1 MASSKKPP
9 CGELPGRLD
18 SFLKQAA
25 APGQIIVL
33 GLSGGL
39 DSCVLLHLLAT
50 ARASHRLTLRA
61 VHINHGLS
69 PNAGEWERF
78 CADLCGALQVP
89 FSSVRVTVPR
99 DSGLGIEAAAREAR
113 YRVFLSQ
120 PADAIVLAHH
130 RDDQAET
137 LLLQLLRGA
146 GVKGLAA
153 MPEIN
158 RQSLVVSRQ
167 SGAVTPSPLAGEG
180 WGEGEDVREEG
191 MVILRPLLDVA
202 RSTLEAY
209 AQFHGLRWIEDES
222 NLDLAYDRN
231 FLRHHIFPELEK
243 RFPASRTTL
252 ARSAAH
258 FAEAASLLD
267 EIAAADA
274 ACLLRQG
281 QLAVDGLRALSAAR
295 AKNLLRYWL
304 AGYLAAPPSARRLQE
319 VHRQLLDARPDA
331 QLCIALEG
339 GQVRRYRGEAFFE
352 KTPTPIQKMPLVW
365 NGEKERRLPG
375 GKLIFERANGK
386 GLALVH
392 ASGALQILFRSGGER
407 FRLDSRR
414 PTRSLRHLFQEAG
427 VPPWERSTLPLIYA
441 GDELAVVP
449 GIGVACGF
457 QAGEG
462 EEGLVI
468 GWERA

>member
-18 SFLKQAA
+18 SFLQQAV
-25 APGQIIVL
+25 APGQEIVL

-39 DSCVLLHLLAT
+39 DSCVLLHLLAA
-50 ARASHRLTLRA
+50 ARVSHSFTLRA
-61 VHINHGLS
+61 LHINHGLS
-69 PNAGEWERF
+69 PNAGAWERF
-78 CADLCGALQVP
+78 CADRCSALQVP
-89 FSSVRVTVPR
+89 FASVCVTVPR
-99 DSGLGIEAAAREAR
+99 DSGLGIEAAARDAR

-153 MPEIN
+153 MQKIATPELSP
-158 RQSLVVSRQ
+158 QSSAL
-167 SGAVTPSPLAGEG
+167 SP
-180 WGEGEDVREEG
+180 RF
-191 MVILRPLLDVA
+191 LRPLLDVP
-202 RSTLEAY
+202 RTTLEAY
-209 AQFHGLRWIEDES
+209 AQVHGLRWIDDES

-243 RFPASRTTL
+243 RFPAGRTTL

-267 EIAAADA
+267 EMAAEDA
-274 ACLLRQG
+274 ARLLRQDR
-281 QLAVDGLRALSAAR
+281 LEIDGLRGLSVAR

-304 AGYLAAPPSARRLQE
+304 AGYLASPPSARRLQE

-352 KTPTPIQKMPLVW
+352 KSPAPKQALPLLW
-365 NGEKERRLPG
+365 NGEQEMRLPG
-375 GKLIFERANGK
+375 GRLVFQHETGK
-386 GLALVH
+386 GLSLQQAE
-392 ASGALQILFRSGGER
+392 GKLQIFFRAGGER
-407 FRLDSRR
+407 FQPDSRR
-414 PTRSLRHLFQEAG
+414 PTRSLRHLLQEAG
-427 VPPWERSTLPLIYA
+427 VPPWERPTLPLLYI
-441 GDELAVVP
+441 GDELVAVP
-449 GIGVACGF
+449 GIGVACDF
-457 QAGEG
+457 QAGDG
-462 EEGLVI
+462 EQGLVI
-468 GWERA
+468 AWKRP